1 MLKKIGMRRL
11 LLVIMILFLNGLE
24 IPIAI
29 EAQDGQP
36 ASCPQ
41 VVNKKLYVVDQN
53 CGALGRNELCY
64 GNQRVEVTLR
74 DPESDWEFARPS
86 DLLPIAEVSTLQTS
100 AFDQTADEWGIAVLN
115 LQIESQDIVAL
126 PGQVVSFLLMG
137 DSQIDM
143 IDETRPLEAGKNRL
157 SKAFYFSTGIGIPTC
172 QEAPDALLVQS
183 PDNMKVSFN
192 LNGMEVSIGS
202 TVSFTMKDVPGKGR
216 TLISTLVEGQM
227 QAMVGQ
233 ETFTLSQPGESA
245 GVTVNEEGLIG
256 EESEVIRESALGEN
270 TAPDSVVTLISTV
283 HQRAENSDENSVEES
298 SSGCEAVPVGYNVN
312 LRTGPGVGYE
322 VGGYLM
328 DGEKANVVTQARD
341 EAGAIWWKLENGLWV
356 SSEVV
361 NNTGACEIIPTEVVE
376 PPSISNIND
385 PSTDN
390 PPDQEK
396 DRALEDPS
404 DQDEPTEEDHT
415 SEDPSGQD
423 EPDDDDKKEHPL
435 GGPPGQEGKD
445 HPLGGPPGQNK

>member
-1 MLKKIGMRRL
+1 MLKRIDRRRL
-11 LLVIMILFLNGLE
+11 LLVIMILFSNGLE
-24 IPIAI
+24 IPIAV
-29 EAQDGQP
+29 EAQDGHP

-115 LQIESQDIVAL
+115 LQIESQDIAAL

-227 QAMVGQ
+227 QATVGQ

-245 GVTVNEEGLIG
+245 GVTLNEEGLIG
-256 EESEVIRESALGEN
+256 EESEVIRESALDES
-270 TAPDSVVTLISTV
+270 TAPDSIVTLISTI
-283 HQRAENSDENSVEES
+283 HQRAENSVEES
-298 SSGCEAVPVGYNVN
+298 SLGCEAVPVGYNVN
-312 LRTGPGVGYE
+312 LRTGPGVDYE

-341 EAGAIWWKLENGLWV
+341 EAGATWWKLENGLWV
-356 SSEVV
+356 GSEVV
-361 NNTGACEIIPTEVVE
+361 NNTGACEIIPTEIVE
-376 PPSISNIND
+376 PPSSSNIND
-385 PSTDN
+385 PSIDSL
-390 PPDQEK
+390 PDQE
-396 DRALEDPS
+396 EDP
-404 DQDEPTEEDHT
+404 T

-423 EPDDDDKKEHPL
+423 EPDDDKKEHPL